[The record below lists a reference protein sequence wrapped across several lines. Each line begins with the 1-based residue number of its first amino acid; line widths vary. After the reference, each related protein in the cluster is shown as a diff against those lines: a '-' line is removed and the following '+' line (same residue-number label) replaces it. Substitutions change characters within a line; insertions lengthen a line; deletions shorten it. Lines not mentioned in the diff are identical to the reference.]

1 MIDVTLDKSEAEYRR
16 YFNGSVLLII
26 GGWALLIGIIV
37 CIGDVFWG
45 VIIGGFGLALLVKG
59 FKDKAA
65 CSDADIDKAW
75 RDIAVA
81 REDEA
86 YKIANLE
93 KEDTIRPAEWFYAFP
108 NDVAQDREYKYKE
121 GKDKRYRRNY
131 QRLVYM
137 IYGRDQLVIWD
148 ETINL
153 ETKWDSSDQ
162 VQEFFWNDVSAVKFD
177 EKVNLMTINVSGAE
191 EEITLTGDGGK
202 DVSIEEYEKNARE
215 ISNGIRAI
223 LREKKSS

>member
-16 YFNGSVLLII
+16 YFDGTLLLKI
-26 GGWALLIGIIV
+26 GAWALFIGIV
-37 CIGDVFWG
+37 LFFVDVLWA
-45 VIIGGFGLALLVKG
+45 VIIGGVGLFLLVKG
-59 FKDKAA
+59 YRDMSAV
-65 CSDADIDKAW
+65 SDADIDKAW

-81 REDEA
+81 REEEA
-86 YKIANLE
+86 YKVANLE
-93 KEDTIRPAEWFYAFP
+93 KEDAIRPAEWFYAFP
-108 NDVAQDREYKYKE
+108 EQQTEDREYKSKE
-121 GKDKRYRRNY
+121 GEDKRFRRNY

-137 IYGRDQLVIWD
+137 IYGRDQLVVWD

-153 ETKWDSSDQ
+153 ETKWDSMDH

-177 EKVNLMTINVSGAE
+177 EKVDQMTINVGGTQEEFPLSGDKNDH
-191 EEITLTGDGGK
+191 G
-202 DVSIEEYEKNARE
+202 IEEYEKNARE